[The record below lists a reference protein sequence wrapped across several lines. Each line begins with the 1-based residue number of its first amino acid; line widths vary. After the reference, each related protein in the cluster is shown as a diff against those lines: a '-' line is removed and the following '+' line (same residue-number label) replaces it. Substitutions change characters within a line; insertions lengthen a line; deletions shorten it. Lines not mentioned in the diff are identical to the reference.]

1 MSIFEVISLNKRFGG
16 LWALR
21 DVSFQTQ
28 KGEILGII
36 GPNGAGKTTL
46 FNLIT
51 GFIPSTSGQVLY
63 KNANISGKRPDEI
76 STLGITRTFQI
87 TQPFMDL
94 NVIDNVMIG
103 AFLRTNST
111 FQAGTRAEQ
120 FIEAVGLSQRKKVR
134 AKYLNIIERKRLEI
148 AKAISTEPQILL
160 LDEVMAGL
168 RPHEIQ
174 EAIELIMKLRNQGI
188 TFLVIEHV
196 MKVIMSISDRILVLH
211 HGEVISIGTVEEV
224 TNNPQVIEA
233 YLGEDKYL
241 A

>member
-1 MSIFEVISLNKRFGG
+1 MAIFEVTGLNKRFGG
-16 LWALR
+16 LLALR

-63 KNANISGKRPDEI
+63 NGSNIMGKRPDEI

-111 FQAGTRAEQ
+111 SQAGRKAEQ

-134 AKYLNIIERKRLEI
+134 AKYLNIIERKKLEI
-148 AKAISTEPQILL
+148 AKAISTEPQVLL

-168 RPHEIQ
+168 RSHEIQ
-174 EAIELIMKLRNQGI
+174 EAIELILKLQKQGI

-224 TNNPQVIEA
+224 TNNPRVIEA

>member
-1 MSIFEVISLNKRFGG
+1 MSIFEVIGLNKRFGG

-21 DVSFQTQ
+21 DVSFQTA

-63 KNANISGKRPDEI
+63 KGTNIVGKRPDEI

-174 EAIELIMKLRNQGI
+174 EAIELIMRLRNQGI

-196 MKVIMSISDRILVLH
+196 MKAIMSISDRILVLH

-224 TNNPQVIEA
+224 THNPQVIEA